1 MPEITLGG
9 RRVELPA
16 SAETL
21 TGNVY
26 LSVTPEMASGRTLKV
41 SRQAGVPA
49 WGGVMRQYVAPAAK
63 VKAQSVPQLKITKQ
77 LLPVKLTQ
85 SGSKASK
92 DTRRF
97 HKGELIRVTLTL
109 VSDRDLDYLFISDR
123 RGAFMQPADQLTSY
137 EINDGVWLLRET
149 RNTATNFFITRLP
162 KGKYV
167 ISYEVNADRDGE
179 YSTGIA
185 TAQSQYYPLITA
197 HSAGCMVNV
206 E

>member
-1 MPEITLGG
+1 
-9 RRVELPA
+9 
-16 SAETL
+16 
-21 TGNVY
+21 
-26 LSVTPEMASGRTLKV
+26 
-41 SRQAGVPA
+41 
-49 WGGVMRQYVAPAAK
+49 
-63 VKAQSVPQLKITKQ
+63 
-77 LLPVKLTQ
+77 
-85 SGSKASK
+85 
-92 DTRRF
+92 
-97 HKGELIRVTLTL
+97 
-109 VSDRDLDYLFISDR
+109 
-123 RGAFMQPADQLTSY
+123 MQPADQLTSY